1 MKKHDHELAKKLYA
15 KPEKNMDDLIEQ
27 LIQKARRTHTGELA
41 FAEFCHFLRYELQ
54 QQQSGT
60 EPLP

>member
-15 KPEKNMDDLIEQ
+15 KPVKTMDDLIEQ
-27 LIQKARRTHTGELA
+27 LIEKARRTHSGEIS
-41 FAEFCHFLRYELQ
+41 FAEFAVYLRAELQ

-60 EPLP
+60 ESLP